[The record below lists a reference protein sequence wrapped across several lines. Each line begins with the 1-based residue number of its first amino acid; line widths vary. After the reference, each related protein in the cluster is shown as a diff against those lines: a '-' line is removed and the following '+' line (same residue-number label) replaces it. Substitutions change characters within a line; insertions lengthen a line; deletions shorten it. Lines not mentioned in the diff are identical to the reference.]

1 MLYFLAPIFMIIQ
14 AGIPCKWTND
24 GQCFL
29 LEHFDTIQDSP
40 SQIYHSALPL
50 LPPPSWLYSCYHAE
64 FLQEIKVVKGLS
76 AGWGTCFRAVFLSGR
91 ILALSCWNK
100 IIAVGFRPRD
110 IIILDAIT
118 GSQVAIL
125 SGHTDE
131 VNSVTFSSD
140 GKLLVSGS
148 DDKTVKLWDVQ
159 TGGVIRTYLG
169 HTGLVRSAA
178 ISVDHTTI
186 ASGSWDRT
194 VRLWDVQTGRC
205 HHVINQHGIVFLVCF
220 SPMDPKHFLSISNHE
235 VQQWNT
241 EGDEGGSAIDAYYA
255 DFSSDGT
262 QFVFCSDGTAT
273 IQNLNSGMIVA
284 KFQIVN
290 DECQFCC
297 FSPDGGL
304 IAVTAGSTGYIWD
317 ITGSSPYIIET
328 IGHTGTITSLRFSS
342 PSSLISVSNDQ
353 SVKFWQIGTPSIN
366 QAEADPKP
374 IPLTSSGIRSI
385 TLQVDDGVTITSD
398 SDGVVKIWDI
408 STGCCKA
415 TFQTQAKDVDKRD
428 VQLINGKLVF
438 VWHTDGKIK
447 IWDVEK
453 EELLLAVDGP
463 SDFQDLKIS
472 GDGSR
477 IFSLGETSIQ
487 VQSLQTGE
495 IVSKAEIEYIPHGI
509 GSLTVDDSRVWIHFP
524 NSEDQVWDFG
534 TSGSSPVKLPNTPL
548 VRFHP
553 NGAVMWD
560 ISISSIREKATG
572 KVIFQLSR
580 RYGKS
585 SDVQWDGQCLVAC
598 FISGEVL
605 VIDLGHLL
613 PQ

>member
-1 MLYFLAPIFMIIQ
+1 M
-14 AGIPCKWTND
+14 
-24 GQCFL
+24 
-29 LEHFDTIQDSP
+29 
-40 SQIYHSALPL
+40 
-50 LPPPSWLYSCYHAE
+50 
-64 FLQEIKVVKGLS
+64 VKGLS
-76 AGWGTCFRAVFLSGR
+76 AGWGACSCAVFLGGR
-91 ILALSCWNK
+91 ILTLSCWNK
-100 IIAVGFRPRD
+100 IIAVGFRPRG

-118 GSQVAIL
+118 GSQMAIL

-131 VNSVTFSSD
+131 VLSVTFSSN
-140 GKLLVSGS
+140 GKLPVSGS
-148 DDKTVKLWDVQ
+148 VDKTVKLWDVQ

-169 HTGLVRSAA
+169 HTGFVRSVA
-178 ISVDHTTI
+178 ISVNYSTI

-194 VRLWDVQTGRC
+194 IQLWDVQTGGC
-205 HHVINQHGIVFLVCF
+205 HHVIKQQGLVFLVCF
-220 SPMDPKHFLSISNHE
+220 SPMDPQHFLSISNKQ

-241 EGDEGGSAIDAYYA
+241 KGHEEGSAINAHDA

-262 QFVFCSDGTAT
+262 QIVFCCNGTAT
-273 IQNLNSGMIVA
+273 VQNLNSGTIVA

-290 DECQFCC
+290 DESQFCC
-297 FSPDGGL
+297 FSPDGRF
-304 IAVTAGSTGYIWD
+304 IAVTAGSMGYIWD
-317 ITGSSPYIIET
+317 ITGSSPYVIET
-328 IGHTGTITSLRFSS
+328 IGHTGTITSIRFSS

-353 SVKFWQIGTPSIN
+353 SVKFWQIGTLSIN
-366 QAEADPKP
+366 HAEADLKS

-385 TLQVDDGVTITSD
+385 TLQINDGVTITSD

-408 STGCCKA
+408 LTGFCKA

-438 VWHTDGKIK
+438 VWHADRKIK
-447 IWDVEK
+447 IWDMEK
-453 EELLLAVDGP
+453 ELLLAVNGP
-463 SDFQDLKIS
+463 GHLQDLKIS

-477 IFSLGETSIQ
+477 IFSLGETLIQ

-495 IVSKAEIEYIPHGI
+495 IVNKAKIEHIPHGI
-509 GSLTVDDSRVWIHFP
+509 GSLTVHNSRVWIHFS

-560 ISISSIREKATG
+560 IGISGIREKATG
-572 KVIFQLSR
+572 KIIFQLSR
-580 RYGKS
+580 SYGKS
-585 SDVQWDGQCLVAC
+585 SDAQWDGQCLVAC

-605 VIDLGHLL
+605 VLDLGHPL